1 MSINK
6 NIMYASFGDPRS
18 RDRKLKPSKNRI
30 NDDLRVENLL
40 IHSYNLTQKSR
51 DLKS

>member
-6 NIMYASFGDPRS
+6 SVMYANFKDPRS
-18 RDRKLKPSKNRI
+18 RDRELKPSKNMK

-40 IHSYNLTQKSR
+40 IYL
-51 DLKS
+51 